1 MNNLGELE
9 DNRCEIIYILDEKKK
24 QTKIW
29 HFSLGLQLYILH
41 LKQACH
47 ICQVVWY
54 LMVCNYLFLYGFWGK
69 SQFCNEGLNNMI
81 HVYWN
86 NTLSWNQNIEKK
98 IIQMCSKCQ
107 WNKIAMILICFL
119 WQSRLCALG
128 LTASSDRKHATQL
141 FICKGTFHWG
151 SFIWIWTHTDT
162 ESWESRWW
170 QGGWIWRGEHCM

>member
-1 MNNLGELE
+1 MWDNLHFGW
-9 DNRCEIIYILDEKKK
+9 KKTDK
-24 QTKIW
+24 DLT
-29 HFSLGLQLYILH
+29 FFFG
-41 LKQACH
+41 LKQAYH

-69 SQFCNEGLNNMI
+69 SQFATKGWTIWYMSIE
-81 HVYWN
+81 
-86 NTLSWNQNIEKK
+86 TLSWNQIRKT

-107 WNKIAMILICFL
+107 WNKIAMILTFFL

-151 SFIWIWTHTDT
+151 SFIWIWTHTDK

-170 QGGWIWRGEHCM
+170 QGGWIWRGEHCMLSLKLLS